1 MLTLVPAKLRR
12 AEYTAVMPIDPG
24 AVAQELIDAYEAG
37 DLLPQTLSSREGFDL
52 RTAYAVEAELARRR
66 RAQGRTVVGR
76 KVAFANPAVWPK
88 LNLQTVAWGSMYDD
102 TVHPASDIDLIP
114 VPFTY
119 APKLEPEVVF
129 KLKGPLAG
137 DPADVVAVLNA
148 VEWIA
153 LGYEI
158 VDCPFPEW
166 QFQPADLVA
175 AFGFHTGLVVGPP
188 TIVTPATAPV
198 LAKQLATFKLKLFK
212 NDTFIEEGGGRNV
225 LGNPALCVRELAA
238 AIARSPGATPLG
250 AGELVSTGALTTP
263 MLIAPGETW
272 RAEAEGLDVAPVVMK
287 L

>member
-1 MLTLVPAKLRR
+1 MA
-12 AEYTAVMPIDPG
+12 IDP
-24 AVAQELIDAYEAG
+24 AVVAQELIDAYEGG
-37 DLLPQTLSSREGFDL
+37 DLLPETLSSREGFDL
-52 RTAYAVEAELARRR
+52 AIAYAVEAELVRRR

-102 TVHPASDIDLIP
+102 TVQQANELDVTL

-129 KLKGPLAG
+129 KLRGPVKGP
-137 DPADVVAVLNA
+137 ADAIAVLNA
-148 VEWIA
+148 SEWIA

-166 QFQPADLVA
+166 QFQPPDLVA
-175 AFGFHTGLVVGPP
+175 AFGFHSGLVLGAP
-188 TIVTPATAPV
+188 TMVNAANAPT
-198 LAKQLATFKLKLFK
+198 LAKQLAEFKLKLFR
-212 NDTFIEEGGGRNV
+212 NGTFIEEGGGRNV
-225 LGNPALCVRELAA
+225 MRNPALCVGELAA
-238 AIARSPGATPLG
+238 AIARAPGAEPLRG
-250 AGELVSTGALTTP
+250 GELVSTGALTTP

-272 RAEAEGLDVAPVVMK
+272 RAEAEGIDLAPLVMK

>member
-1 MLTLVPAKLRR
+1 
-12 AEYTAVMPIDPG
+12 MPIDPS

-37 DLLPQTLSSREGFDL
+37 DLLPQALSSREGFDL
-52 RTAYAVEAELARRR
+52 PTAYAVEAELVRRR

-88 LNLQTVAWGSMYDD
+88 LNLRTVAWASMYDD
-102 TVHPASDIDLIP
+102 TVQRANPVDVTA

-129 KLKGPLAG
+129 KLKGPVTG
-137 DPADVVAVLNA
+137 DAADSVAVLNA

-175 AFGFHTGLVVGPP
+175 AFGFHAGLVLGPP
-188 TIVTPATAPV
+188 TAVHASNAAT
-198 LAKQLATFKLKLFK
+198 LARQLAEFKLKLFK
-212 NDTFIEEGGGRNV
+212 NDTFIEEGGGKNV
-225 LGNPALCVRELAA
+225 MRNPALCVGELAA
-238 AIARSPGATPLG
+238 AIAQLPGAEPLK

-272 RAEAEGLDVAPVVMK
+272 RAEAEGLDVAPVVMR

>member
-1 MLTLVPAKLRR
+1 MTPRP
-12 AEYTAVMPIDPG
+12 EYTSRMASDPA
-24 AVAQELIDAYEAG
+24 AVAQELIDAYEGG
-37 DLLPQTLSSREGFDL
+37 DLLPETLSSREGFDL
-52 RTAYAVEAELARRR
+52 ETAYAVEAELVRRR

-102 TVHPASDIDLIP
+102 TVQPANDVDVTP

-129 KLKGPLAG
+129 KLKGPVTG
-137 DPADVVAVLNA
+137 NPADVSAVLNA
-148 VEWIA
+148 VEWIS

-166 QFQPADLVA
+166 QFQPPDLVA
-175 AFGFHTGLVVGPP
+175 AFGFHSGLVLGQP
-188 TIVTPATAPV
+188 TVVNAANAPT
-198 LAKQLATFKLKLFK
+198 LAKQLAEFKLKLFK
-212 NDTFIEEGGGRNV
+212 NGTFIEEGVGRNV
-225 LGNPALCVRELAA
+225 MRNPALCVGELAA
-238 AIARSPGATPLG
+238 AIARSPGAEPLKP
-250 AGELVSTGALTTP
+250 GELVSTGALTTP

-272 RAEAEGLDVAPVVMK
+272 RAETEGLDVAPLVMK